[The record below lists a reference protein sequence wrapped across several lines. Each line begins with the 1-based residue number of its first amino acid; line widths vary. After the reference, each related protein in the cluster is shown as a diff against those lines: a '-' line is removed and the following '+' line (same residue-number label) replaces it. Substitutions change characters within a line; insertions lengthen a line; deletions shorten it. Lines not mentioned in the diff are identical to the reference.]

1 MVHWLS
7 SPIFPFLFVRLSVPL
22 WWHPTKSPLF
32 SICTGIK
39 ALYWPS
45 FTKYQAVSSYTDPAL
60 PSTNQYR
67 TILTQ
72 HHQLLTSAALYWPC
86 TIIYQP
92 VLLHSDP
99 VPSST
104 NQYRP
109 LLTQY
114 YQVPTSIAL
123 YWVSITD
130 PVTPST
136 NSYRPML
143 THILKQSLVI
153 WSDLGMFW
161 GSLGFFK
168 SALDWWRVIGVRIS
182 TSSMVS
188 LISVR
193 FSTMSVWSSN

>member
-1 MVHWLS
+1 M
-7 SPIFPFLFVRLSVPL
+7 I
-22 WWHPTKSPLF
+22 PTKTNQYRLVLTQNYNQVPTRNGLH
-32 SICTGIK
+32 
-39 ALYWPS
+39 WPS
-45 FTKYQAVSSYTDPAL
+45 TTKYQPLPSYTDPA
-60 PSTNQYR
+60 
-67 TILTQ
+67 
-72 HHQLLTSAALYWPC
+72 
-86 TIIYQP
+86 
-92 VLLHSDP
+92 
-99 VPSST
+99 PSST

-123 YWVSITD
+123 YWVSTTD
-130 PVTPST
+130 PVKQST

-193 FSTMSVWSSN
+193 FSTMSVCSSN